1 LEGDIDN
8 DEKENNK
15 WNKIVFYLFNLL

>member
-8 DEKENNK
+8 EEKENNK
-15 WNKIVFYLFNLL
+15 WDKTVFYLFI